1 MHMHTMHIMHSTL
14 VRAVLAISLV
24 SSIIY
29 YYYYSSGIII
39 INYDNGWLGTR
50 VGIYPSRTYYTL
62 VHDYCTYHVHFLIY

>member
-1 MHMHTMHIMHSTL
+1 MHTMHIMHSTL

-62 VHDYCTYHVHFLIY
+62 AYMTTSRIVHTMFIF